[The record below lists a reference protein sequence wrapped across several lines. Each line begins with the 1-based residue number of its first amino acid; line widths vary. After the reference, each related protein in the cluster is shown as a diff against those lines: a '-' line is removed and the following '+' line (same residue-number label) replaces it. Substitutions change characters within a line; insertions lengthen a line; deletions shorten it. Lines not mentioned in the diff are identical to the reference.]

1 MNARAEVKARG
12 PSTSLGM
19 TEGKGDAQILRLVI
33 ARSIVFAHSFVIRAL
48 SFSSRFSSPLST
60 RSFNNQRSL

>member
-12 PSTSLGM
+12 PSTSLEM

-33 ARSIVFAHSFVIRAL
+33 ARSIVFAHSFVIRHSCFVILVTFLLAL
-48 SFSSRFSSPLST
+48 VDAFL
-60 RSFNNQRSL
+60 Q